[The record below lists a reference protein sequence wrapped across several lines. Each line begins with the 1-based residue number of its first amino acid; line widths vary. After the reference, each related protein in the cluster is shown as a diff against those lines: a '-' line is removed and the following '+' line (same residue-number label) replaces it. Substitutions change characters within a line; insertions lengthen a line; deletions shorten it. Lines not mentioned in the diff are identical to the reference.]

1 MLVARQ
7 FSGVGVVGAEQYA
20 VITFASISGAGDGQG
35 MRGFIPRKIKSR
47 AAAEG
52 TNAIEQKEEADAN
65 PASNAERSLRGR
77 CSFIPEF
84 LYFMRKKKPPV
95 NKKVFHHKN
104 TSLLPGHFYKNS
116 CQTFFSDPYCEA
128 EKKEHRLTIPQ
139 FVNSMAEELKATAPA
154 DKKHSKTKKQT
165 TNARRHIFPPCSRL
179 FKLLKCSKQFFI
191 LFPWPFLVP
200 PIYPTQVIC

>member
-1 MLVARQ
+1 MLSNMPLSASPRSAELATVRVCVASSQ
-7 FSGVGVVGAEQYA
+7 E
-20 VITFASISGAGDGQG
+20 
-35 MRGFIPRKIKSR
+35 KSKAA

-128 EKKEHRLTIPQ
+128 EKKEPQADNTTI
-139 FVNSMAEELKATAPA
+139 
-154 DKKHSKTKKQT
+154 
-165 TNARRHIFPPCSRL
+165 R
-179 FKLLKCSKQFFI
+179 
-191 LFPWPFLVP
+191 
-200 PIYPTQVIC
+200 

>member
-1 MLVARQ
+1 MPLSPSPRSAELATVRVCVASSQ
-7 FSGVGVVGAEQYA
+7 E
-20 VITFASISGAGDGQG
+20 
-35 MRGFIPRKIKSR
+35 KSKAA

-84 LYFMRKKKPPV
+84 LYFMRRKKK
-95 NKKVFHHKN
+95 K
-104 TSLLPGHFYKNS
+104 SLLSTSKYSITKIPLF
-116 CQTFFSDPYCEA
+116 CPDTFIKTHVKPFSVILIA
-128 EKKEHRLTIPQ
+128 KQRKKSLRLTIPQ

-154 DKKHSKTKKQT
+154 DKKHSKTKKRQR
-165 TNARRHIFPPCSRL
+165 NARRHIFPPCSRL

>member
-1 MLVARQ
+1 M
-7 FSGVGVVGAEQYA
+7 
-20 VITFASISGAGDGQG
+20 ASSQE
-35 MRGFIPRKIKSR
+35 KSKAA

-52 TNAIEQKEEADAN
+52 TNAIEQKEEAYRAKG
-65 PASNAERSLRGR
+65 RGR

-128 EKKEHRLTIPQ
+128 EKKEPQADNTTI
-139 FVNSMAEELKATAPA
+139 
-154 DKKHSKTKKQT
+154 
-165 TNARRHIFPPCSRL
+165 R
-179 FKLLKCSKQFFI
+179 
-191 LFPWPFLVP
+191 
-200 PIYPTQVIC
+200 